1 MTSSG
6 YWVISRMGSEDL
18 LADGLGLPSESFLFQ
33 SLQDWRGKFVFDFKV
48 MPVKDDWQVAFSIVD
63 SGPVGY
69 GFLEVPIEGR
79 VSRLLTVN

>member
-1 MTSSG
+1 
-6 YWVISRMGSEDL
+6 
-18 LADGLGLPSESFLFQ
+18 
-33 SLQDWRGKFVFDFKV
+33 LQDWRGKFVFDFKV